1 MAVTSEQ
8 ASALLVQAMQAQ
20 ADATLVS
27 DMAA

>member
-8 ASALLVQAMQAQ
+8 AAELLVLAMQAQ

-27 DMAA
+27 DAAA